1 LLIAHAIENA
11 KREGAH
17 EFDFLRGGAHDKRFW
32 GAAERYVYS
41 RHLIKCAAR

>member
-17 EFDFLRGGAHDKRFW
+17 EFDFLRGGAHDKRS
-32 GAAERYVYS
+32 GARQNATCIRA
-41 RHLIKCAAR
+41 I